1 MPGFEITTSLQNNI
15 WNDYKDKIN
24 NHKSYWIKD
33 KYFKENRMEEW
44 ENELKLITYNMR
56 EKMREAITYA
66 KIVENEEKKMKFEE
80 EIINIGIERIK
91 NEIKYDKI
99 KQTRKKNKEMN
110 PTRRSKRIKEKN
122 EVEIIAIKSYQQVLK
137 EKMEK
142 AIEKGDYID
151 LTI

>member
-1 MPGFEITTSLQNNI
+1 
-15 WNDYKDKIN
+15 
-24 NHKSYWIKD
+24 
-33 KYFKENRMEEW
+33 
-44 ENELKLITYNMR
+44 MR